1 MMLKVAIALL
11 LVLILFSIFM
21 VVLGKGNTKE
31 KAKLNKR
38 MASIASLD
46 LSLQNAQVDAGVGKR
61 GATSS
66 RRLHTTL
73 RTIGARLEKIRPAN
87 TLDER
92 MQQAGWPMLGSEF
105 QAIMAGCGL
114 IVGLLTG
121 LLTLSPIHVV
131 LGFIVGVVGCLM
143 ALTIRIQRR
152 QKAFAD
158 QLEDMLNMTANAL
171 RAGFSFMQALDYIAN
186 EMADPVRSEVRR
198 VVTDVNM
205 GLPLEESLNNMT
217 RRVNSP
223 DFNLVVTAVLIQRQ
237 VGGNLARVL
246 DTISGTIN
254 DRIRMRREVNTL
266 TAQGKMSAW
275 VVGGLPI
282 FLGIV
287 MQIIMPGYLDPIF
300 TSEIGQIAA
309 AVCAVLMLIGFIII
323 RSIVNIEL

>member
-38 MASIASLD
+38 IASIASLD

-105 QAIMAGCGL
+105 QAIMVGCGL

-237 VGGNLARVL
+237 VGGNLARML

-282 FLGIV
+282 FIGIV

>member
-38 MASIASLD
+38 IASIASLD

-282 FLGIV
+282 FIGIV

>member
-66 RRLHTTL
+66 RMLHTTL

-131 LGFIVGVVGCLM
+131 LGFIVGVVGCLL

-282 FLGIV
+282 FIGIV

>member
-31 KAKLNKR
+31 KTKLNKR

-66 RRLHTTL
+66 RRLHTAL

-105 QAIMAGCGL
+105 QAIMVGCGL

-282 FLGIV
+282 FIGIV

>member
-66 RRLHTTL
+66 RMLHTTL

-105 QAIMAGCGL
+105 QAIMVGCGL

-282 FLGIV
+282 FIGIA

>member
-31 KAKLNKR
+31 KTKLNKR

-46 LSLQNAQVDAGVGKR
+46 LSLQNAQVDAGTGKR
-61 GATSS
+61 GINSS
-66 RRLHTTL
+66 RWLHTTL

-87 TLDER
+87 TLDEK
-92 MQQAGWPMLGSEF
+92 MQQAGWPLLGSEF
-105 QAIMAGCGL
+105 QAVMVGCGL
-114 IVGLLTG
+114 VVGLLTG

-131 LGFIVGVVGCLM
+131 LGFVVGLVGCLM
-143 ALTIRIQRR
+143 VLSIRIQRR

-158 QLEDMLNMTANAL
+158 QLGDMLSMTANAL
-171 RAGFSFMQALDYIAN
+171 RAGFSFMQALDHIAN
-186 EMADPVRSEVRR
+186 EMAEPARSEVRR

-282 FLGIV
+282 VLMIA
-287 MQIIMPGYLDPIF
+287 MQIVMPGYLDPLF
-300 TSEIGQIAA
+300 TSEIGQIAI
-309 AVCAVLMLIGFIII
+309 AVCAVLMLIGFLII
-323 RSIVNIEL
+323 RRIVDIEL

>member
-21 VVLGKGNTKE
+21 VVMGKGNTKE

-38 MASIASLD
+38 IASIASLD

-105 QAIMAGCGL
+105 QAIMVGCGL

-237 VGGNLARVL
+237 VGGNLARML

-275 VVGGLPI
+275 MVGGLPI
-282 FLGIV
+282 FIGIV

>member
-21 VVLGKGNTKE
+21 VVMGKGNTKE

-38 MASIASLD
+38 IASIASLD

-105 QAIMAGCGL
+105 QAIMVGCGL

-237 VGGNLARVL
+237 VGGNLARML

-282 FLGIV
+282 FIGIV